1 MNRFYVVSKEEQEAN
16 NEFEINYFGNKIA
29 HPRVS
34 TEGGFINIDKI
45 FKPAT
50 DYDYDKKFRELIY
63 LTKPIFRVIQL
74 LDFHLENYNGSKDEF
89 IAQINYVILP
99 KIKPSYKKIINDW
112 LEMKRPNAESTNY
125 NISMS
130 NINAPV
136 QIQQKSDNATQSQ
149 NITYSMEDIKELFSN
164 IQADIQNFDAQI
176 REDFEM
182 EMNYAIK
189 NLDKGNDIKP
199 QLLNLGS
206 LITNIGLPIFT
217 SLTSSGLF
225 EVLKPL
231 LGIK

>member
-1 MNRFYVVSKEEQEAN
+1 MNRFYVVSEEEQGAN
-16 NEFEINYFGNKIA
+16 NEFEIKYFGNKTA

-34 TEGGFINIDKI
+34 TEGGYISIDKI

-50 DYDYDKKFRELIY
+50 DYEYDKKFRELIY
-63 LTKPIFRVIQL
+63 STKPIFKVIQL
-74 LDFHLENYNGSKDEF
+74 LDFHLENYNGPKDEF
-89 IAQINYVILP
+89 ILQINYVILP
-99 KIKPSYKKIINDW
+99 KIDPLYKKIINDW
-112 LEMKRPNAESTNY
+112 LDMKKPNAESTNY
-125 NISMS
+125 NISMN

-149 NITYSMEDIKELFSN
+149 NITYSMADIKELFSH
-164 IQADIQNFDAQI
+164 IQADIQNSDAQI

-199 QLLNLGS
+199 QLLSLGS
-206 LITNIGLPIFT
+206 LITSVGLPIFT

>member
-16 NEFEINYFGNKIA
+16 NEFEIKYFGNKTA

-34 TEGGFINIDKI
+34 TEGGFINIGKI

-50 DYDYDKKFRELIY
+50 DYDYDKKFRELIFS
-63 LTKPIFRVIQL
+63 TKPIFKVIQL
-74 LDFHLENYNGSKDEF
+74 LDFHLENYNGPKDVF
-89 IAQINYVILP
+89 ISQINYVILP
-99 KIKPSYKKIINDW
+99 KIDPFYKKIINDW
-112 LEMKRPNAESTNY
+112 LDMKKPNAESTNY
-125 NISMS
+125 NISMN

-149 NITYSMEDIKELFSN
+149 NITYSMADIKELFSH
-164 IQADIQNFDAQI
+164 IQADIQNSDAQI

-199 QLLNLGS
+199 QLLSLGS
-206 LITNIGLPIFT
+206 LITSVGLPIFT

>member
-1 MNRFYVVSKEEQEAN
+1 MNRFYVVSKDEQEVN
-16 NEFEINYFGNKIA
+16 NEFEIRNFGDKIA

-34 TEGGFINIDKI
+34 ATGSSINIDKV

-50 DYDYDKKFRELIY
+50 DNDYDKKFRELIY
-63 LTKPIFRVIQL
+63 LIKPIFKVIQL

-89 IAQINYVILP
+89 ISQIKYVILP
-99 KIKPSYKKIINDW
+99 KIKPSYKKIIEDW
-112 LEMKRPNAESTNY
+112 LEMKKPNTESINY

-136 QIQQKSDNATQSQ
+136 QIQQKSDNATQTQ
-149 NITYSMEDIKELFSN
+149 NITYCAEDIKELFSR
-164 IQADIQNFDAQI
+164 IQADINNFDVQI

-182 EMNYAIK
+182 NYAIK
-189 NLDKGNDIKP
+189 KIEKGNDIKP
-199 QLLNLGS
+199 QLLSLGS
-206 LITNIGLPIFT
+206 LITNVGLPVFT

-231 LGIK
+231 FGIK